1 MKLVQ
6 GKSARAKRKSRHYGR
21 RRSAASLSLT
31 SLMDIFT
38 ILVFFL
44 LVSQSDTQQ
53 LPDDPEITLPES
65 SAEVLPEEVLTIQ
78 VSGREIRVNDR
89 RIATVEQVMA
99 SDEDI
104 IPALVEALENAARR
118 ALFAADDEDREAMII
133 GDRMIP
139 YALLQKI
146 MMSANQT
153 PYTRI
158 SFAVLRRTEEE
169 G

>member
-1 MKLVQ
+1 MKLSQ
-6 GKSARAKRKSRHYGR
+6 GKSARAKRKGRHHDR

-44 LVSQSDTQQ
+44 LVSQADTQQ
-53 LPDDPEITLPES
+53 LDDPDIQLPES
-65 SAEVLPEEVLTIQ
+65 SAQVMPDDMLTIH
-78 VSGREIRVNDR
+78 VSNREIRVNDR
-89 RIATVEQVMA
+89 RIVRVEDVMA
-99 SDEDI
+99 SEESY
-104 IPALVEALENAARR
+104 IPELVEALNAAARR
-118 ALFAADDEDREAMII
+118 ALFAAEGEDREAMIV
-133 GDRMIP
+133 GDRLIP

-158 SFAVLRRTEEE
+158 SFAVLRRAEEE